1 MDKRVIFAV
10 AGSGKTS
17 EIIKRLTADKRAIL
31 ITYTENNYRHLRN
44 KVMEKFGHMPRHI
57 TVMTYFSFLHGFC
70 YRPLLQQKMKTKGI
84 YLKLPAESVTRARDK
99 MSHYRHSSGRLYYNR
114 LAKFLDQ
121 TKSYVDVIKRLER
134 FYDQIFVDEVQDFAA
149 NDFNFLMALS
159 PVKTEMLLVGDFYQH
174 TFDTSRDGNINC
186 NLHSEI
192 VKYEKRFETAGYDV
206 DKESL
211 IKSWRCGTTVC
222 DFIRANLNI
231 EIYPVKE
238 RHTGIIN
245 VEDQAHADLIH
256 GDNSTVKLFY
266 DTHQRYGCHSNNWGA
281 CKGLDHYEDVC
292 IILSKPQ
299 WQQYQNGQLHK
310 MKPRTKNKLYVAC
323 TRARG
328 KIYFAPEHFFA
339 LHKKTLSYSVPEC
352 LCLQ

>member
-17 EIIKRLTADKRAIL
+17 EIINRLNAGKRAIL
-31 ITYTENNYRHLRN
+31 ITYTENNYKHLRN

-57 TVMTYFSFLHGFC
+57 SVMTYFSFLHGFC
-70 YRPLLQQKMKTKGI
+70 YRPLLQQKMKTKGL
-84 YLKLPAESVTRARDK
+84 YLKVPAESVTRARDK

-121 TKSYVDVIKRLER
+121 TTSYDDVIKRLER

-159 PVKTEMLLVGDFYQH
+159 PAKTEMLLVGDFYQH

-186 NLHSEI
+186 SLHKDI
-192 VKYEKRFETAGYDV
+192 VKYEKRFTTAGYKV
-206 DKESL
+206 DKETL
-211 IKSWRCGTTVC
+211 KASWRCGTTVC
-222 DFIRANLNI
+222 DFIRANLEI
-231 EIYPVKE
+231 EIYPVNE
-238 RHTGIIN
+238 RHTGIIKIQ
-245 VEDQAHADLIH
+245 DQASADLIRT
-256 GDNSTVKLFY
+256 DNSTIKLFY
-266 DTHQRYGCHSNNWGA
+266 DTHHRYECHSNNWGA

-292 IILSKPQ
+292 IILSKIQ
-299 WQQYQNGQLHK
+299 WQQYQNGQLYK

-339 LHKKTLSYSVPEC
+339 ERKKN
-352 LCLQ
+352 